1 MFNEMVTDD
10 FEFMFIDVSL
20 IDKFMVM
27 FVLQTR
33 SFA

>member
-1 MFNEMVTDD
+1 MFNEMVTAD

-27 FVLQTR
+27 LVLQTL